1 MGTGVGRGTQTPLI
15 NRDAPEDS
23 LQRTANQE
31 RLARAMRQAQEQLR
45 VARAG
50 ESGRNQPPAGTPLH
64 LHNPILQRQTQSTTP
79 TQHEFSRAGSGRQVD
94 LLHLS
99 RESSI
104 GASRRELYEGRMV
117 AWEKEADG
125 LEVSISKVRDKPTV
139 TGIKLLRHRKEELER
154 KALTAHSIF
163 EDVLSSN

>member
-1 MGTGVGRGTQTPLI
+1 M
-15 NRDAPEDS
+15 
-23 LQRTANQE
+23 
-31 RLARAMRQAQEQLR
+31 
-45 VARAG
+45 
-50 ESGRNQPPAGTPLH
+50 
-64 LHNPILQRQTQSTTP
+64 
-79 TQHEFSRAGSGRQVD
+79 D